1 MLNKTFRNTFRNTII
16 SKLLNKCNEY
26 WKILIWNS

>member
-1 MLNKTFRNTFRNTII
+1 MLNKTFRNTII